1 MNEIAAQYESAV
13 KYAANHDAIGQ
24 PIGFTF
30 SLHHPDRGRMTF
42 EPHTPRGVVADAL
55 EESGRDHEA
64 NRLRSSGRVY
74 HDRNSILDG
83 IQGEIVPERWPQ
95 FTDVGGYPLYYQME
109 DGGVHCSHCANS
121 NYSLHGTDP
130 QWTISHPQVN
140 WEDADMTCDNCRQPI
155 EAAYP
160 TDEDVDSELS

>member
-55 EESGRDHEA
+55 EESGRDQEA
-64 NRLRSSGRVY
+64 STLRSSGRVY
-74 HDRNSILDG
+74 NDNKK
-83 IQGEIVPERWPQ
+83 IVSEKYPHHSEL
-95 FTDVGGYPLYYQME
+95 GGYPLYYLMS
-109 DGGVHCSHCANS
+109 DAGVLCPQCVNE
-121 NYSLHGTDP
+121 NQSLDDADDP
-130 QWTISHPQVN
+130 QWHVHGSDVH
-140 WEDADMTCDNCRQPI
+140 WEGPPLTCDHCNKDIPS
-155 EAAYP
+155 AYGDP
-160 TDEDVDSELS
+160 DEE